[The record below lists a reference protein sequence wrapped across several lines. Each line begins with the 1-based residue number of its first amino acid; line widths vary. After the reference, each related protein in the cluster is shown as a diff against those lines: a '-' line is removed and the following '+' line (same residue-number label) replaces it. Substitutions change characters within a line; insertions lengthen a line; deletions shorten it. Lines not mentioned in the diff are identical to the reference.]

1 MICRTA
7 NPTFL
12 QLFRGAPWSHRESRH
27 WTVLCH
33 HLVVR
38 SRLTRGITLVSC
50 HIWWTSHWEKMYVE
64 TKRATARQN
73 HQNDLCAQQ
82 IFRSA
87 WASSQSEDSD
97 QTGQMP
103 RLIWVF
109 AGCIGHFVGF
119 VVHKLIWA
127 MSRENLFMP
136 YANNKGAD
144 EPHSLIS
151 AFVVHCLDSITPI
164 VVISKIPRL

>member
-7 NPTFL
+7 NPTLL
-12 QLFRGAPWSHRESRH
+12 QLFRGAPWSRRESRH

-38 SRLTRGITLVSC
+38 PRLTRGITLVSC

-73 HQNDLCAQQ
+73 QQNDLCAQQ

-103 RLIWVF
+103 RLIWGF
-109 AGCIGHFVGF
+109 AGCTAILLVLLCISSYEPCQEKTCLCHMRTT
-119 VVHKLIWA
+119 KAQI
-127 MSRENLFMP
+127 NLTVWSVPLLFT
-136 YANNKGAD
+136 A
-144 EPHSLIS
+144 
-151 AFVVHCLDSITPI
+151 
-164 VVISKIPRL
+164 